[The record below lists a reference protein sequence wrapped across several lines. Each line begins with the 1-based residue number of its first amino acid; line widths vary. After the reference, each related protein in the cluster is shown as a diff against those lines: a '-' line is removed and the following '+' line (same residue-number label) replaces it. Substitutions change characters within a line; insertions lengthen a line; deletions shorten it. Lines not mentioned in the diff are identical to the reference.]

1 MGPEVRKRARRGQ
14 GQALRG
20 EVLHAAM
27 DLLRETGD
35 EGSVSLRAVAERV
48 GVTVPS
54 IYLHFEDKAALMDA
68 VCGEVFELLHVVMKE
83 ASEGASDP
91 LDALHRQGVAY
102 VRFALA
108 NPEHYRIVM
117 SRTPDGLDPAEEVVS
132 GAFGYLLESVVA
144 CTRLGVFEG
153 DPVELGLRLWA
164 AAHGIAS
171 LLIAKPAFP
180 WPRVDEVVERTMHAA
195 GLGLAV
201 ESRLPKGLPPEEVAR
216 RLDLLR

>member
-1 MGPEVRKRARRGQ
+1 VRKRARRGQ

-35 EGSVSLRAVAERV
+35 EASVSLRAVAERV

-68 VCGEVFELLHVVMKE
+68 VCGEVFEALHVVMKE
-83 ASEGASDP
+83 ASAGASDP

-102 VRFALA
+102 VRFALD

-132 GAFGYLLESVVA
+132 GAFGYLLESVLA
-144 CTRLGVFEG
+144 CTQLGVFEG

-180 WPRVDEVVERTMHAA
+180 WPPVDEVVERTMHAA

-201 ESRLPKGLPPEEVAR
+201 ESRLPKGLAPEEVAR
-216 RLDLLR
+216 RLDRLR